1 MNDLKLHSLERY
13 LIVRLVALGLVLFS
27 LAAVLLWYHE
37 WPLLWYF
44 NAIGILGILIYF
56 SFARGYKKIFLSHE
70 RASLHLDAIT
80 QEDFNQF
87 AKSPFSHGRVSQFH
101 DKLNLLSKNLRQ
113 QKSRYD
119 QHVFLVYQLIEQL
132 DTPIL
137 VFNQKQQLIFGNAE
151 FQRLF
156 GQPWQMLRHSSPEL
170 LGLVNK
176 NNEWQ
181 LSKKFSEELKHQQ
194 WQIRKSEFIDEGERH
209 QLLVFINIDSE
220 LRQSQLNAWQQI
232 IRVLGHEIRNSLT
245 PVSSIAES
253 LSEKSDDQ
261 KEQQALSIITNR
273 CQHLQQFV
281 ERYSSVDRNLHL
293 ACQSVKTSELAERV
307 TRLFESINIEV
318 DNQVAV
324 VWLDGPFFEQVLINL
339 IKNSIEAG
347 STKIVLSIK
356 QVDKTYVFSLIDD
369 GHGFSNL
376 NNLFIPLYTTKPQ
389 GQGIGLS
396 FCRNV
401 IEQHQGTIEILNNKG
416 TGASVNILIPLKQE
430 L

>member
-1 MNDLKLHSLERY
+1 MVE
-13 LIVRLVALGLVLFS
+13 LV
-27 LAAVLLWYHE
+27 
-37 WPLLWYF
+37 
-44 NAIGILGILIYF
+44 
-56 SFARGYKKIFLSHE
+56 SFTIS
-70 RASLHLDAIT
+70 SI
-80 QEDFNQF
+80 
-87 AKSPFSHGRVSQFH
+87 SQFH